1 MIVGSGYFIVT
12 PDTLQLNNCI
22 TVVDNHVIIGSTG
35 SHDNGVRAIYLP
47 LIAAGKMVA
56 LEKKSASCQ
65 TETKAIGKGSVEV
78 ENYKTSSNGT
88 GSIIFILAVGFSPK

>member
-1 MIVGSGYFIVT
+1 M
-12 PDTLQLNNCI
+12 
-22 TVVDNHVIIGSTG
+22 VDNHVIIGSTG